1 MNCTVGEDIK
11 MPKWGYSVIK
21 EELDPEKTAKA
32 SGRELRVSHK
42 HAREVCKT
50 IKGMMLTK
58 AKTYLRDVIDK
69 RKAVPFR
76 RHKKKLGHRG
86 GLQKVSAGRYPVKTA
101 QKVLHILEGA
111 EANAENKGLDLDR
124 LRIIHAAA
132 YKGMKIKRF
141 TPRAHG
147 RASPKYETTTHIEIV
162 LDEKPRQGERF

>member
-1 MNCTVGEDIK
+1 
-11 MPKWGYSVIK
+11 MPKWGYSIIE

-42 HAREVCKT
+42 AAREVCRT
-50 IKGMMLTK
+50 VKGMMLSN

-76 RHKKKLGHRG
+76 RYKKKLGHRHG
-86 GLQKVSAGRYPVKTA
+86 IEKAYAGRYPVKTA
-101 QKVLHILEGA
+101 KQILRVIEAA

-124 LRIIHAAA
+124 LRIIHAATHQ
-132 YKGMKIKRF
+132 GMKIKRY

-147 RASPKYETTTHIEIV
+147 RASPKYDTTTHIEIV
-162 LDEKPRQGERF
+162 LDEKPGQGAGF